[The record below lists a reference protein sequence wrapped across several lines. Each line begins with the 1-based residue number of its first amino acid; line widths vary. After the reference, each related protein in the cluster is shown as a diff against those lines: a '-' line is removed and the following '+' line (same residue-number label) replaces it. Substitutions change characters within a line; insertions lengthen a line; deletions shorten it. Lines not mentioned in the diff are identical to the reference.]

1 MSVSADALKYQKL
14 IDDHGALRLLRAA
27 NAPVVLAVLDNH
39 LGGKTRRLPTFELAN
54 LVEADLEELRLRT
67 SLELPRSAQAYCDQ
81 WRLEGFLVRKPSD
94 QPKVETYELSA
105 ASLAALQF
113 VKGLLEPQRVAT
125 HSRLSTIVDAI
136 QKLARD
142 TDDDVMRRKASLL
155 AEREALD
162 NALALLDEGI
172 VDILD
177 EERALEQARDIM
189 DISQQIPADF
199 LNVTAD
205 FEAINARLHASI
217 LNSDEESTRIL
228 EDVFAGVNHI
238 QQSPSGRSFNG
249 FFGLL
254 RDPALTESV
263 QAALDDILSRSF
275 ASSLK
280 AEERH
285 RLRNL
290 LRDFLARS
298 FEVHDVMT
306 QFAQGLRRYVQ
317 EQSYQE
323 QRHLKK
329 LIDQTLALSHK
340 LAATTPLNQ
349 NMETRL
355 NLTYVRMRPVS
366 RWQLHDPGLY
376 RSEDKEEN
384 VPAPVPTLSLEDL
397 RRIVRESEIDT
408 KELVE
413 NVNSALADKRSS
425 SPAGTIITPAEV
437 LERFPATQGV
447 ASVVGLVGIAMQQG
461 RLPEKQK
468 TETVHWTRKDGLKY
482 KASIPQFEFYQEV
495 TL

>member
-1 MSVSADALKYQKL
+1 MSVSADALRYQEL
-14 IDDHGALRLLRAA
+14 IDEHGALRLLRAA
-27 NAPVVLAVLDNH
+27 NAPVILAVLDNH

-54 LVEADLEELRLRT
+54 LIEADLEELRLRT
-67 SLELPRSAQAYCDQ
+67 PLELPRSAQAYCDQ

-113 VKGLLEPQRVAT
+113 VKSLLEPQRVAT

-142 TDDDVMRRKASLL
+142 TDEDVMRRRSSLL
-155 AEREALD
+155 TEREAID
-162 NALALLDEGI
+162 NALALLDEG
-172 VDILD
+172 VVEVLD

-205 FEAINARLHASI
+205 FEAINARLHTSI
-217 LNSDEESTRIL
+217 LNSDEESARIL

-238 QQSPSGRSFNG
+238 HQSPSGRSFNG

-254 RDPALTESV
+254 RDPVLTEAV

-275 ASSLK
+275 ASSLRT
-280 AEERH
+280 EERH

-290 LRDFLARS
+290 LRDFLTRS

-340 LAATTPLNQ
+340 LAETTPLNH
-349 NMETRL
+349 NMGTRL
-355 NLTYVRMRPVS
+355 NLTHVKMRPIS
-366 RWQLHDPGLY
+366 RWQLHDPGQY
-376 RSEDKEEN
+376 RSEDEGLIAAPLA
-384 VPAPVPTLSLEDL
+384 PALSLEDL
-397 RRIVRESEIDT
+397 HRIVRESEIDT
-408 KELVE
+408 KELVD
-413 NVNSALADKRSS
+413 NVNSALADKRRTSS
-425 SPAGTIITPAEV
+425 ADSIVTPAEV

-447 ASVVGLVGIAMQQG
+447 ASVVGLVGLAMQQG
-461 RLPEKQK
+461 RLREKRG
-468 TETVHWTRKDGLKY
+468 TETVRWTRKDGLRR
-482 KASIPQFEFYQEV
+482 KANIPQFEFYQEV
-495 TL
+495 AL